1 MITSCTATWWRLW
14 ILALALLIAPAI
26 NSSPTDTDQH
36 SKTFFRITNEQ
47 GGVELKANIT
57 PKEAKRG
64 YSVMT
69 LGGIVVKT
77 VAAELSDEE
86 YAQLSETIKTEH
98 DERERLQKERLYDES
113 LLLRY
118 SAVIDLEAEQKRKL
132 SEFDLRISILRS
144 NLYSL
149 KEKMLTQQALAAN
162 IERRGIVVPTKLND
176 NIADIEAEM
185 KDAEI
190 SIAARTSE
198 KALVDKQ
205 YNEDA
210 KRLAALLK
218 AVSR

>member
-1 MITSCTATWWRLW
+1 
-14 ILALALLIAPAI
+14 
-26 NSSPTDTDQH
+26 
-36 SKTFFRITNEQ
+36 
-47 GGVELKANIT
+47 
-57 PKEAKRG
+57 
-64 YSVMT
+64 
-69 LGGIVVKT
+69 
-77 VAAELSDEE
+77 LSDEE

-118 SAVIDLEAEQKRKL
+118 SAVMDLEAEQKRKL

-205 YNEDA
+205 YDEDA

>member
-1 MITSCTATWWRLW
+1 MTRSCIATWRRLW
-14 ILALALLIAPAI
+14 ALTLAILVAPVVS
-26 NSSPTDTDQH
+26 SSPTDADHH
-36 SKTFFRITNEQ
+36 SKTFFRIVNEQ

-57 PKEAKRG
+57 PEEAKRG
-64 YSVMT
+64 YSVVT

-86 YAQLSETIKTEH
+86 YAQLSETIKTER

-118 SAVIDLEAEQKRKL
+118 SAVIDLKAEQKRKL
-132 SEFDLRISILRS
+132 SEFDLRISILSS

-176 NIADIEAEM
+176 NIADIEAKM

-198 KALVDKQ
+198 KALVDKR
-205 YNEDA
+205 YDEDA

>member
-1 MITSCTATWWRLW
+1 MTRSCIATWRRLW
-14 ILALALLIAPAI
+14 ALTLAILVAPVVS
-26 NSSPTDTDQH
+26 SSPTDADHH
-36 SKTFFRITNEQ
+36 SKTFFRIVNEQ

-57 PKEAKRG
+57 PEEAKRG
-64 YSVMT
+64 YSVVT

-86 YAQLSETIKTEH
+86 YAQLSETIKTER

-118 SAVIDLEAEQKRKL
+118 SAVIDLKAEQKRKL

-176 NIADIEAEM
+176 NIADIEAKM

-198 KALVDKQ
+198 KALVDKR
-205 YNEDA
+205 YDEDA